1 MSNINYS
8 FYDADA
14 IEVLLR
20 DPKFMELH
28 GLIDQL
34 TILAFSM
41 PANEL
46 NDWAKTCTSTVVKFV
61 NENMFPVFT
70 FEEVRKEVTDSF
82 APVAIWIALDIKA
95 KTFYVNDRFHAVNF
109 LLYRVKLAS
118 DKIRENNPGQ
128 LFA

>member
-1 MSNINYS
+1 MSNIDYS

-34 TILAFSM
+34 TIFSLSV
-41 PANEL
+41 PKDEL
-46 NDWAKTCTSTVVKFV
+46 NDWAKSFTNTVVKFV
-61 NENMFPVFT
+61 NEHMFPVFT
-70 FEEVRKEVTDSF
+70 LEEVCQEVSHVI
-82 APVAIWIALDIKA
+82 APVIGWLALD
-95 KTFYVNDRFHAVNF
+95 VNANSLSANERFDSVNF